1 MLAQA
6 FYGRNFRFTSRHP
19 MKSLLIALPLAIAS
33 SFAFAQTPASNPA
46 ATEAGKIAKARE
58 DAYIAAFNRADLKAL
73 GDLYAE
79 DVQFTTD
86 AGTVVTGRAAVIEGL
101 AKYFAKTKGSRVEI
115 QLESARLL
123 TPDVL
128 AENGLSTVVSAQ
140 GSRDATRYAVTYVK
154 KGDDW
159 LIAQVEESAPP
170 SADVATEALGELSW
184 MIGNW
189 KDESPGL
196 TVETKVAWTNGN
208 HFIRRS
214 FTVARAGSK
223 TIDGTE
229 IIGYDPVA
237 GHVRS
242 WVFDSE
248 GGFGEST
255 WHQEGSKWLTNVKAT
270 GPDGSQSTAQ
280 HVITKVD
287 ENKYTWESLN
297 RTRNGEVLPNLDRI
311 EVSRVP

>member
-1 MLAQA
+1 
-6 FYGRNFRFTSRHP
+6 
-19 MKSLLIALPLAIAS
+19 MKSLLIALPLVFVS
-33 SFAFAQTPASNPA
+33 SLGFAQAPASNPA
-46 ATEAGKIAKARE
+46 ASEAAKIARARE
-58 DAYIAAFNRADLKAL
+58 DAYVAAFNRADLKAL

-79 DVQFTTD
+79 DAQFTTD
-86 AGTVVTGRAAVIEGL
+86 DGAVISGRTAVVDGL
-101 AKYFAKTKGSRVEI
+101 AKYFARTKGAKIEV

-128 AENGLSTVVSAQ
+128 AENGLSTIISAQ
-140 GSRDATRYAVTYVK
+140 GNRDTTRYAVTYVK
-154 KGDDW
+154 KGEDW
-159 LIAQVEESAPP
+159 LIAQVEEAAPP
-170 SADVATEALGELSW
+170 PVDAAAQALGELGW

-196 TVETKVAWTNGN
+196 TVETKVAWTKSN

-214 FTVARAGSK
+214 FTVTRAGAN
-223 TIDGTE
+223 TVEGTE
-229 IIGYDPVA
+229 IIGYDAVA
-237 GHVRS
+237 GHLRS

-255 WHQEGSKWLTNVKAT
+255 WRQEGNKWLTNVKAT

-280 HVITKVD
+280 HVITKLD
-287 ENKYTWESLN
+287 DNKYSWESVN

>member
-1 MLAQA
+1 
-6 FYGRNFRFTSRHP
+6 
-19 MKSLLIALPLAIAS
+19 MKSLLIALSLTIVS
-33 SFAFAQTPASNPA
+33 TLAFAQTPASNPA
-46 ATEAGKIAKARE
+46 TSEAGKIAQARE
-58 DAYIAAFNRADLKAL
+58 DAYVAAFNRADLKAL

-79 DVQFTTD
+79 NVQFTTD
-86 AGTVVTGRAAVIEGL
+86 AGAIISGRAAVVDGL
-101 AKYFAKTKGSRVEI
+101 AKYFAKTKDSKIEV

-128 AENGLSTVVSAQ
+128 AENGISTVTSPQ

-159 LIAQVEESAPP
+159 LITQVDESAPP
-170 SADVATEALGELSW
+170 PVDAAAQALGELSW

-189 KDESPGL
+189 KDESPAL
-196 TVETKVAWTNGN
+196 TVETKVAWTKSN

-214 FTVARAGSK
+214 FTVTRGSAN
-223 TIDGTE
+223 TVEGTE
-229 IIGYDPVA
+229 IIGYDPVG
-237 GHVRS
+237 GHLRS

-255 WHQEGSKWLTNVKAT
+255 WQQEGNKWLTNVKAT

-280 HVITKVD
+280 HVITKLD
-287 ENKYTWESLN
+287 DNKYSWESVN

>member
-1 MLAQA
+1 
-6 FYGRNFRFTSRHP
+6 
-19 MKSLLIALPLAIAS
+19 MKSLFIALPLTILS
-33 SFAFAQTPASNPA
+33 TLAFAQTPASNPA
-46 ATEAGKIAKARE
+46 GSEAGKIAQSRE
-58 DAYIAAFNRADLKAL
+58 DAYVAAFNRADLKAL
-73 GDLYAE
+73 GDLYTE

-86 AGTVVTGRAAVIEGL
+86 EGVAISGRAAVVDGL
-101 AKYFAKTKGSRVEI
+101 AKYFAKAKGAKIEI
-115 QLESARLL
+115 QVESARLL

-140 GSRDATRYAVTYVK
+140 GNRDATRYAVTYIK

-159 LIAQVEESAPP
+159 LIAQVDESAPP
-170 SADVATEALGELSW
+170 PIDAAAQALGGLAW

-189 KDESPGL
+189 KDEAPGL
-196 TVETKVAWTNGN
+196 TVETKVAWTKSN

-214 FTVARAGSK
+214 FTVTRAGSN
-223 TIDGTE
+223 TVEGTE
-229 IIGYDPVA
+229 IIGYDSAA
-237 GHVRS
+237 GHLRS

-255 WHQEGSKWLTNVKAT
+255 WRQEGNKWLTNVKAT

-280 HVITKVD
+280 HVITKID
-287 ENKYTWESLN
+287 DNKYSWESVN

-311 EVSRVP
+311 EVSRLP

>member
-1 MLAQA
+1 
-6 FYGRNFRFTSRHP
+6 
-19 MKSLLIALPLAIAS
+19 MKSLLIALPLVFVTS
-33 SFAFAQTPASNPA
+33 LAFAQTPASNPA
-46 ATEAGKIAKARE
+46 SSEAGKIAQSRE
-58 DAYIAAFNRADLKAL
+58 DAYVAAFNRADLKAL
-73 GDLYAE
+73 GGLYAE

-86 AGTVVTGRAAVIEGL
+86 DGAVISGRAAVVDGL
-101 AKYFAKTKGSRVEI
+101 TKYFAKSKDAKIEI
-115 QLESARLL
+115 QVESARLL

-128 AENGLSTVVSAQ
+128 AENGLSTVISAQ
-140 GSRDATRYAVTYVK
+140 GNREATRYAVTYVK

-159 LIAQVEESAPP
+159 VIAQVDESAAPP
-170 SADVATEALGELSW
+170 VDAAAQALGQLSW
-184 MIGNW
+184 MVGSW

-196 TVETKVAWTNGN
+196 TVETKVAWTKSN

-214 FTVARAGSK
+214 FTVTRTGSN
-223 TIDGTE
+223 TVEGTE
-229 IIGYDPVA
+229 IIGYDPVV
-237 GHVRS
+237 GHLRS

-255 WHQEGSKWLTNVKAT
+255 WRQEGNKWLTNVKAT

-287 ENKYTWESLN
+287 DNKYSWESVN

-311 EVSRVP
+311 DVSRIP